1 MSTVNS
7 LNELDHQLTLAIN
20 GSDSLFWD
28 NVMYTVTDTFSWT
41 MVIIALLIIIFKNNT
56 WKEAVMVYVTIALL
70 ILVADRICS
79 GLVKPMVERWR
90 PTQDPQ
96 LMYLVDVVRD
106 YRGGR
111 FGFFSGHACNTMC
124 VAMFLAWLFRSA
136 KVTITLF
143 FWSLTTTFT
152 RLYLGVHYLG
162 DVCVGFMV
170 GAILGALFYWLM
182 ERFVH
187 PHLGK
192 KTFISEQF
200 TPSGYM
206 KSDMDIFMCIVFF
219 NYICVIIFAMT
230 LGIG

>member
-1 MSTVNS
+1 MNGI
-7 LNELDHQLTLAIN
+7 NELDHQLTLSIN

-28 NVMYTVTDTFSWT
+28 NVMYTVTDTFSWSV
-41 MVIIALLIIIFKNNT
+41 VIITLLIVIFKNNN
-56 WKEAVMVYVTIALL
+56 WKEALMVYVTIALL
-70 ILVADRICS
+70 IFVADRICS
-79 GLVKPMVERWR
+79 GWIKPTIARWR

-96 LMYLVDVVRD
+96 LMYFVDVVRN

-124 VAMFLAWLFRSA
+124 VAVFLSWLFRST
-136 KVTITLF
+136 KVTLTLF

-162 DVCVGFMV
+162 DVTVGFII
-170 GAILGALFYWLM
+170 GAILGTSFYWLM

-187 PHLGK
+187 PRIGLK
-192 KTFISEQF
+192 RYISEQF
-200 TPSGYM
+200 TSSGYLQ
-206 KSDMDIFMCIVFF
+206 SDMDTFMTVIYF

>member
-1 MSTVNS
+1 MNE

-28 NVMYTVTDTFSWT
+28 NVMYTVTDTFSWSL
-41 MVIIALLIIIFKNNT
+41 VILTLLIIIFKNNT
-56 WKEAVMVYVTIALL
+56 WKEALMVYFTIALL
-70 ILVADRICS
+70 IFVADRICS
-79 GLVKPMVERWR
+79 GLVKPMVARWR

-96 LMYLVDVVRD
+96 LMYFVDVVRN

-124 VAMFLAWLFRSA
+124 MAMFLSWLFRSG
-136 KVTITLF
+136 KVAFTLF

-162 DVCVGFMV
+162 DVCVGFT
-170 GAILGALFYWLM
+170 IGALLGWIFYWLM
-182 ERFVH
+182 EHYVH
-187 PHLGK
+187 PRIGTKRL
-192 KTFISEQF
+192 ISAQF
-200 TPSGYM
+200 TSSGYL
-206 KSDMDIFMCIVFF
+206 KSDLDTFMTIIFF
-219 NYICVIIFAMT
+219 NYICVLIVAMT